1 MNPFLA
7 KSTTCVDSR
16 PGGDLI
22 FISLCLAKTVRRDSR
37 RGAQSRLGLT
47 AAVDQ
52 AMGRRWQAAA
62 RTELF
67 IPQRPLHLSTDA
79 SKVSLA
85 KVLCSTRPLAA
96 FRHRKNPAKI
106 KPPNNS
112 SKVCFKALLG
122 NAWHSITRFFI
133 LQNVKVKFNGQ
144 NEAPTATPF
153 RLHGLVIPP
162 ITKVC
167 RLHDL
172 HHVAL
177 GHHHGFAKDA

>member
-96 FRHRKNPAKI
+96 FRHRKTQAKI
-106 KPPNNS
+106 KPPNNPRY
-112 SKVCFKALLG
+112 VL
-122 NAWHSITRFFI
+122 SITRKCMAFHNSI
-133 LQNVKVKFNGQ
+133 LY
-144 NEAPTATPF
+144 
-153 RLHGLVIPP
+153 
-162 ITKVC
+162 
-167 RLHDL
+167 
-172 HHVAL
+172 
-177 GHHHGFAKDA
+177 FAEC

>member
-1 MNPFLA
+1 MFCTTDRLNMW
-7 KSTTCVDSR
+7 KSED
-16 PGGDLI
+16 PGA
-22 FISLCLAKTVRRDSR
+22 ISFSFHCAWPRLRRDSR

-96 FRHRKNPAKI
+96 FRHRKTQAKI

-112 SKVCFKALLG
+112 SKVCLK
-122 NAWHSITRFFI
+122 SITRKCMAFHNSI
-133 LQNVKVKFNGQ
+133 LYLQNAKVK
-144 NEAPTATPF
+144 
-153 RLHGLVIPP
+153 L
-162 ITKVC
+162 
-167 RLHDL
+167 
-172 HHVAL
+172 
-177 GHHHGFAKDA
+177 AK